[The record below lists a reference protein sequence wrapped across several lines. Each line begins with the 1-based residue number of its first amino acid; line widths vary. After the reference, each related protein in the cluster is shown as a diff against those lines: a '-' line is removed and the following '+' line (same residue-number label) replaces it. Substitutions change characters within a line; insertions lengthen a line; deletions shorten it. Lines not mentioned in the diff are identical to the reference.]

1 MVGFENVFD
10 ATVTSIGEA
19 QGTMICQLD
28 GSATQ
33 LEVPLGRAEPGTRVR
48 IAIRAGDIL
57 LATEQPHGLSAR
69 NIFQGK
75 ILSMRREGVTVI
87 VMVEARATFEVHLT
101 PGTVDDLK
109 LRACA
114 DLGNDQDLLVQPSRA
129 VP

>member
-1 MVGFENVFD
+1 VSED
-10 ATVTSIGEA
+10 ATGPGMDRVTRGYRK
-19 QGTMICQLD
+19 G
-28 GSATQ
+28 
-33 LEVPLGRAEPGTRVR
+33 
-48 IAIRAGDIL
+48 
-57 LATEQPHGLSAR
+57 
-69 NIFQGK
+69 
-75 ILSMRREGVTVI
+75 REGLVVSDKMDKTVI